1 MIDFHTHTVFS
12 DGELIPSEL
21 VKRAKDKGYR
31 AIAITDHVD
40 FSNLEMILNNIKKVT
55 YGLEKYYGLYV
66 FCGVEITHVP
76 PQLIKNTIL
85 SARQLGAEIVVVHGE
100 SPVENV
106 AKSTNMYAIASFC
119 DILAHPGLIGQHEVE
134 LAVKNNVYLE
144 ITARSGHSLTNGHVF
159 QMSKKYNA
167 KCVINTDTHSPY
179 DLIDINFAKTIIYGC
194 GMNENEVNEA
204 FYNSEVLLEK
214 ILKRRF
220 TCSKK

>member
-31 AIAITDHVD
+31 AIAITDHAD
-40 FSNLEMILNNIKKVT
+40 FSNLEIIINNIKKVT

-76 PQLIKNTIL
+76 PKLIKNTIAA
-85 SARQLGAEIVVVHGE
+85 SWQLGAEIVVVHGE

-106 AKSTNMYAIASFC
+106 ASLTNLYAIESKC
-119 DILAHPGLIGQHEVE
+119 DVLAHPGLIDQKEAQ
-134 LAVKNNVYLE
+134 LAAKNNVYLE
-144 ITARSGHSLTNGHVF
+144 ITSRSGHSLTNGHVF
-159 QMSKKYNA
+159 QMAKKYNA
-167 KCVINTDTHSPY
+167 KCVLNTDTHSPY
-179 DLIDINFAKTIIYGC
+179 DLIDINFAKTILHGC
-194 GMNENEVNEA
+194 GMDENEVNNILL
-204 FYNSEVLLEK
+204 NSEELLEK

-220 TCSKK
+220 LCSKK